1 MLIYILLLI
10 YIFFIG
16 YIFRIK
22 IKNRKYF
29 LVLAFLVMALIVGLR
44 SASVGEDTLMYID
57 VAKASKHLSWNEIL
71 LGFPKSAWS
80 INEYGFS
87 NKIDTLFLLLNKFIM
102 MIFNEPHIVI
112 IICSILTNALFAKFI
127 YDNTDSV
134 FLATLVY
141 LCDSIFMM
149 SFNGMRQCLA
159 ISLAIQSH
167 KKFKEKQILK
177 GIFWII
183 LGGLVHQSALIYLLF
198 IPLWFIKNKK
208 KSLKY
213 ILILAIALPNIIT
226 FIEKIV
232 SIFSPYYASYLTTSF
247 WSVSLGGT
255 LLLWLFIIIIII
267 YLLLINFRN
276 DELYILI
283 YYLLFYLSFE
293 IIGIKFTTISRV
305 ALFFR
310 TYLILFIPLAE
321 KYMGKNKIYFNLAI
335 LILFILEFI
344 SYASSPARLYSF
356 FI

>member
-29 LVLAFLVMALIVGLR
+29 LVLAFLVMALIVGFR

-71 LGFPKSAWS
+71 LGFPKSTWS

-87 NKIDTLFLLLNKFIM
+87 NKIDTLFLLLNKLIM
-102 MIFNEPHIVI
+102 TIFNQPHMVI
-112 IICSILTNALFAKFI
+112 IICSIFINALFAKFI

-134 FLATLVY
+134 FLATIVY

-177 GIFWII
+177 GVLWII
-183 LGGLVHQSALIYLLF
+183 SGGLIHQSALIYLLF
-198 IPLWFIKNKK
+198 IPFWFIKNKR

-213 ILILAIALPNIIT
+213 IFILAITLPNIIT
-226 FIEKIV
+226 FIEKLV
-232 SIFSPYYASYLTTSF
+232 LIFSPYYASYLNTSF

-267 YLLLINFRN
+267 YLLLIKFNN

-293 IIGIKFTTISRV
+293 IIGMKFTTISRV

-310 TYLILFIPLAE
+310 TYLILFIPLSG
-321 KYMGKNKIYFNLAI
+321 KYMNKNKIYFYFTVF
-335 LILFILEFI
+335 ILFIFEFI
-344 SYASSPARLYSF
+344 SYASSQSRIYSWF
-356 FI
+356 L